1 MCTSQGILHL
11 GLKIRSHS
19 LREKYLKLLTSWCTS
34 IHNEEFLI
42 STYLSMESW
51 KMLPRLVILMTL
63 WWWHFLAM
71 LGTTQKASRNCAL
84 FELCGKV
91 RPPQSL
97 ASFENKVV
105 AARQAGRRP
114 FAAAIGGADT
124 PKFRKQSY
132 TFCNVEKLRR
142 NSLVLQFQLKLL
154 NISHQDIDA
163 KVDDWWRVFK
173 REHNYKIILTKF
185 DKINFQK
192 FLAPDNDAKNKSSVG
207 TFNYSWRDRIS
218 LFFSYPKGAW

>member
-1 MCTSQGILHL
+1 MMY
-11 GLKIRSHS
+11 KYS
-19 LREKYLKLLTSWCTS
+19 LTKSFLYPLIFPWRIEKC
-34 IHNEEFLI
+34 
-42 STYLSMESW
+42 
-51 KMLPRLVILMTL
+51 LPRLVILMTL

-71 LGTTQKASRNCAL
+71 LGTTQKDSRNCAL

-105 AARQAGRRP
+105 AARQAGSRP
-114 FAAAIGGADT
+114 FAAAIGGTDT

-142 NSLVLQFQLKLL
+142 NSLVLPCMRVVSD
-154 NISHQDIDA
+154 ISHQDIDA

-173 REHNYKIILTKF
+173 REHIFKK
-185 DKINFQK
+185 
-192 FLAPDNDAKNKSSVG
+192 
-207 TFNYSWRDRIS
+207 
-218 LFFSYPKGAW
+218 

>member
-1 MCTSQGILHL
+1 MFAEIGDIDDIMMVT
-11 GLKIRSHS
+11 
-19 LREKYLKLLTSWCTS
+19 
-34 IHNEEFLI
+34 FL
-42 STYLSMESW
+42 SDVRNNAKSFE
-51 KMLPRLVILMTL
+51 
-63 WWWHFLAM
+63 
-71 LGTTQKASRNCAL
+71 NCAL
-84 FELCGKV
+84 FRLLG
-91 RPPQSL
+91 RSDLLRAL

-163 KVDDWWRVFK
+163 KVDD
-173 REHNYKIILTKF
+173 
-185 DKINFQK
+185 
-192 FLAPDNDAKNKSSVG
+192 
-207 TFNYSWRDRIS
+207 
-218 LFFSYPKGAW
+218 

>member
-1 MCTSQGILHL
+1 MFAEIGDIDDIMMVT
-11 GLKIRSHS
+11 
-19 LREKYLKLLTSWCTS
+19 
-34 IHNEEFLI
+34 FL
-42 STYLSMESW
+42 SDVRNNAKSFE
-51 KMLPRLVILMTL
+51 
-63 WWWHFLAM
+63 
-71 LGTTQKASRNCAL
+71 NCAL
-84 FELCGKV
+84 FRLCGKV
-91 RPPQSL
+91 GPPQSL

-163 KVDDWWRVFK
+163 KVDD
-173 REHNYKIILTKF
+173 
-185 DKINFQK
+185 
-192 FLAPDNDAKNKSSVG
+192 
-207 TFNYSWRDRIS
+207 
-218 LFFSYPKGAW
+218 